1 MNIRKMRPAFSALM
15 LVTLGISTL
24 AQSKGFDTAN
34 MDRAADACMD
44 FFQYAN
50 GGWLKKTEIPAS
62 ESRWGTFNILA
73 DRNNVILKE
82 VLETASKRKSATGSN
97 DQLIGDFYATCMDE
111 AGIEKAGTDPIK
123 PFLQKID
130 EVNSKED
137 LQRVIAW
144 FHDNGIPAVFG
155 FGAGPDLKDSNA
167 VLINAGQGGIS
178 LPNRDY
184 YTQTDAKSVETRGK
198 FVEHMTNM
206 FKLLGDDADK
216 ATADAAKVMEIQTR
230 LANASLTP
238 VERRNPDNNYNK
250 ITFDAAQKLT
260 PNFSWSAYT
269 SERGVPAIADVNMA
283 PAKFFTEMNAMIGE
297 VSIDDWKTYL
307 RWMLVN
313 SAAQGLPKAFAD
325 ENFNFFGKYLSG
337 AKERQPRWKQ
347 CVQAT
352 DGALGEA
359 LGMEYAARVFKPEAK
374 ARMNVLIDNLMAAMK
389 DRINGLEWMSSETK
403 SQAQNKLST
412 FKRKIGYPDVLRGY
426 KGLEIKRD
434 SYAANMIRSNKF
446 QIKRNFEDLGK
457 PRDKTRWGF
466 SPPTVNA
473 SYNPLDNVITFP
485 AGILQPPF
493 FNFEA
498 DDAINYGAIGGVIGH
513 EITHGFDDSGSR
525 FDADGN
531 LKMWWTSVDRE
542 KFEQRAACVVDQ
554 FNGYEVQPGLFIN
567 GKLTLGENIGDFAG
581 LTVAYDAYMRSLQGK
596 KKLGKIDGFTPEQR
610 FFLGWAQVWAGK
622 YTPEAERTQVKG
634 NPHSL
639 PRWRVNGP
647 LSNMPQFASAFG
659 CKTGQTMVRTN
670 ACSIW

>member
-269 SERGVPAIADVNMA
+269 SERGVPAVADVNMA

-313 SAAQGLPKAFAD
+313 SAAQGLPKALAD